1 MFMNFSGRGSFFFYL
16 STTTFKDFFP
26 IKSDVLLIVQ
36 FLISLEDPD
45 EGDADNKEHVDSKYF
60 NMFLFAVPS

>member
-1 MFMNFSGRGSFFFYL
+1 MF
-16 STTTFKDFFP
+16 STTTFKDFFL

-45 EGDADNKEHVDSKYF
+45 EGDADNKEHVD
-60 NMFLFAVPS
+60 